1 MRVLIKNGTVITA
14 TETMPADVLIEGEK
28 IAAIFTRERE
38 GFTDKIIDA
47 MLQTASDKI
56 IDASGRY
63 VIPGGIDIH
72 THMELPFGGT
82 VVSDSFESG
91 TRAAA
96 FGGTTTIVDFAVQ
109 VKGESIMEGFENWME
124 KATGSCAVDY

>member
-63 VIPGGIDIH
+63 VIPGGIDVH